1 MKCLNKVKGALLTVS
16 ENVGHYEALK
26 KEDSYIVWA
35 EDGSGAQLAGDNH
48 ALNQAVSG
56 LIHYYTRMES
66 DETVNRIVSALKEA
80 RISFRLQA
88 VQYEEETKYIHYTWE
103 FEVS

>member
-1 MKCLNKVKGALLTVS
+1 MKCLNKVKDALLTVS

-35 EDGSGAQLAGDNH
+35 EDGSGAQLAGDNF

-56 LIHYYTRMES
+56 LIHYYTKTES
-66 DETVNRIVSALKEA
+66 DETVEMIIAALKA
-80 RISFRLQA
+80 AKISFRMQA
-88 VQYEEETKYIHYTWE
+88 VQYEEETKYIHHTWE
-103 FEVS
+103 FEVG

>member
-1 MKCLNKVKGALLTVS
+1 MKCLDKVKDALLTVS

-26 KEDSYIVWA
+26 KDDAYIVWA
-35 EDGSGAQLAGDNH
+35 EDGSGAQLAGDNC

-56 LIHYYTRMES
+56 LIHYYTRTES
-66 DETVNRIVSALKEA
+66 DETVNMIVAALKAA
-80 RISFRLQA
+80 RISFRLQT
-88 VQYEEETKYIHYTWE
+88 VQYEEETKYIHHTWE

>member
-1 MKCLNKVKGALLTVS
+1 MKCLDKVKDALLTVS
-16 ENVGHYEALK
+16 ENVGHYEAMK
-26 KEDSYIVWA
+26 KKDAYIVWA
-35 EDGSGAQLAGDNH
+35 EDGSGDQLAGDNY

-66 DETVNRIVSALKEA
+66 DENVDKIIAALKEA

>member
-1 MKCLNKVKGALLTVS
+1 MKCLNKVKDALITVS

-48 ALNQAVSG
+48 ALNEAVSG
-56 LIHYYTRMES
+56 LIHYYTRTES
-66 DETVNRIVSALKEA
+66 DETVDKIVAALKAA